1 MCTMK
6 ILKWGRSKGTERHLF
21 SSDRQ
26 AGISEDTPKKA
37 NTSRL
42 KSKSGIV
49 ALQEIL
55 VVALDRCFLR
65 YRLPWVF
72 LADYNRI
79 TGKEQGIQQNNL
91 SMSQY
96 DLSTSTADR
105 ITCLSHVI

>member
-6 ILKWGRSKGTERHLF
+6 ILKWGGSRGNERHLF

-26 AGISEDTPKKA
+26 AGIGISEDTPKKA

-42 KSKSGIV
+42 KSKSGIA

-91 SMSQY
+91 SMS
-96 DLSTSTADR
+96 
-105 ITCLSHVI
+105 